1 MFKANFS
8 GHKIWG

>member
-8 GHKIWG
+8 GDKSI